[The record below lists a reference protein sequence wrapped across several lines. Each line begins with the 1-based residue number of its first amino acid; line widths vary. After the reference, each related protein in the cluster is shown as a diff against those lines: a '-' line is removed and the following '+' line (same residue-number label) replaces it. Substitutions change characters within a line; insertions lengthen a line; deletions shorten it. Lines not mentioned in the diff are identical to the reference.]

1 MTMKGGAVAV
11 APRVGAPAR
20 WAPLAVA
27 LAATAAWAPSLAL
40 APSSDEGGLLLLASQ
55 WQPGASLYGDYWV
68 DRPPVLVILFGLADA
83 LGGLTGLRMLGML
96 CVAASVLL
104 AAALPAALAPGDA
117 SESDRAA
124 NRANG
129 RAANR
134 AGLLTALATAAL
146 LCSPLFGAL
155 EVDGELL
162 AVPWVL
168 AGCMLLLRAHHATRH
183 ATRPGLRALLLLL
196 AGVVG
201 SAAWLIKQD
210 FVDVFVLG
218 AALALATWLTRRR
231 SLAGA
236 ILDLAWLLA
245 GLVLG
250 TAAAL
255 LVAATHGT
263 SPAGLWTAVV
273 GFRLR
278 ATDVIATSAGAA
290 TPERLW
296 WLVGAFA
303 LSAAPALMV
312 CALRELRTGPGPRPS
327 LGPEAQAAPLPVW
340 PLVALLTWEAVAVA
354 GGGSYWLH
362 YLTGLV
368 PGIALLVAA
377 ATTRIATRRGPAV
390 STPLAWAVA
399 AALISTTV
407 ALPLGVWRLGGMRAG
422 DAAVA
427 AYLQIHRKPG
437 DSAVVAYGHPD
448 ILQQAGLASPYPNL
462 WSLPVRVRDPGLRQ
476 LEQVLMVHPPR
487 WLVTTDGGL
496 AGWGLRAGTAERTVA
511 ARYRPVYRT
520 GDWTVLRRT
529 SGQEQ
534 PPDSASPAER
544 EPHALARPPIA
555 SFGHAPATGEGGH
568 QTQACA
574 VLRQRPGLQHH
585 GLVRTLVM
593 HGDLDPSG
601 PAVDLEQDR
610 PRAVLHGV
618 GHQLGHQQPGDVDR
632 VVRKTRARL
641 GDMPPRH
648 TRCGQV

>member
-1 MTMKGGAVAV
+1 MTTNGAVAV
-11 APRVGAPAR
+11 PPRVGAPAR

-27 LAATAAWAPSLAL
+27 LAAAAAWAPALAL
-40 APSSDEGGLLLLASQ
+40 GPSSDEGGLLLLASQ
-55 WQPGASLYGDYWV
+55 WQPGTSLYGDYWV
-68 DRPPVLVILFGLADA
+68 DRPPVLVMLFGLADA
-83 LGGLTGLRMLGML
+83 LGGLTGLRGLGMV

-104 AAALPAALAPGDA
+104 AAALPAALAAARAP
-117 SESDRAA
+117 ESHRAADRASDGA
-124 NRANG
+124 SDGSTG
-129 RAANR
+129 RARDR
-134 AGLLTALATAAL
+134 AGVLTALATAAL

-168 AGCMLLLRAHHATRH
+168 AGCLLLLRVQRYPGDRH
-183 ATRPGLRALLLLL
+183 GRRALLLLL

-218 AALALATWLTRRR
+218 AALALATWRTRRR
-231 SLAGA
+231 TLAGA

-255 LVAATHGT
+255 RVAATHGT

-278 ATDVIATSAGAA
+278 ATDVIATSASIA

-303 LSAAPALMV
+303 LSAAPALVV
-312 CALRELRTGPGPRPS
+312 CALRELRAGPGLRRPP
-327 LGPEAQAAPLPVW
+327 GPEGQHGPLPVW
-340 PLVALLTWEAVAVA
+340 PLVVLLSWEVVAVG

-377 ATTRIATRRGPAV
+377 ASTRIATRRGAAV
-390 STPLAWAVA
+390 SRPLAWAVA

-407 ALPLGVWRLGGMRAG
+407 ALPLGVWRLGGMRAD

-427 AYLQIHRKPG
+427 AYLQVYRRPG

-448 ILQQAGLASPYPNL
+448 ILQRAGLASPYPNL
-462 WSLPVRVRDPGLRQ
+462 WSLPVRVRDPHLRQ

-487 WLVTTDGGL
+487 WLITTDGGL
-496 AGWGLRAGTAERTVA
+496 AGWGLRAAAAERTVSA
-511 ARYRPVYRT
+511 HYRPVYRT
-520 GDWTVLRRT
+520 GDWTVLRR
-529 SGQEQ
+529 
-534 PPDSASPAER
+534 
-544 EPHALARPPIA
+544 
-555 SFGHAPATGEGGH
+555 APA
-568 QTQACA
+568 
-574 VLRQRPGLQHH
+574 
-585 GLVRTLVM
+585 
-593 HGDLDPSG
+593 
-601 PAVDLEQDR
+601 
-610 PRAVLHGV
+610 
-618 GHQLGHQQPGDVDR
+618 
-632 VVRKTRARL
+632 
-641 GDMPPRH
+641 
-648 TRCGQV
+648 